1 MRRLLKPGLL
11 CALGGVLYLIATN
24 TGAGW
29 LYVISAGIGA
39 VLLLSA
45 LASLWSVSSIEVSRR
60 SPARGVA
67 GEPLPCTLDVR
78 NRGRLPRYLLELRD
92 SFGGERGG
100 GVAVRV
106 ARGGTAEVRCVLES
120 PRRGVYRKGEVTV
133 ESAAPFGMFYGR
145 RRLLAASETT
155 VYPRTFEVARLPEP
169 GGGAGEGEDHVHRER
184 GSGGDLWGVRDYRP
198 GDPARRVAW
207 RRSARSLSGHPG
219 RLAVVELAE
228 ETRPPLSVA
237 LDLDPRAPAAAR
249 EMTVSAAA
257 SILLRALDEG
267 RGIEAGAGPEN
278 TPLPEGADREGV
290 LSWCAGLGASGPP
303 AAGGSVE
310 VVPTLRGL
318 RPPEAGAVV
327 VVSCYGFA
335 GSGPWMTAAEERDHV
350 SRLRAEGRLAVL
362 LGPDVAEPLELG

>member
-29 LYVISAGIGA
+29 LYVVSAGIGA

-45 LASLWSVSSIEVSRR
+45 IATLWSVSSIEVSRKA
-60 SPARGVA
+60 PARGVA
-67 GEPLPCTLDVR
+67 GEPLPCSLTVH
-78 NRGRLPRYLLELRD
+78 NRGRLHRYLLELRD
-92 SFGGERGG
+92 SFGGESGG

-106 ARGGTAEVRCVLES
+106 AGGEAAEVRYMLES
-120 PRRGVYRKGEVTV
+120 PRRGVYRDGEVRV
-133 ESAAPFGMFYGR
+133 ESAAPFGLFYGR
-145 RRLLAASETT
+145 RRIRASSGTT
-155 VYPRTFEVARLPEP
+155 VYPRTFEVARLPDS
-169 GGGAGEGEDHVHRER
+169 GAGARGDHSDASSRR
-184 GSGGDLWGVRDYRP
+184 GSGGELWGVRDYRP
-198 GDPARRVAW
+198 GDPARLVAW

-249 EMTVSAAA
+249 EVAVSAGA
-257 SILLRALDEG
+257 SLLLRALADG
-267 RGIEAGAGPEN
+267 REVGAGAGPEN
-278 TPLPEGADREGV
+278 APLPDGADREGV
-290 LSWCAGLGASGPP
+290 LSWCAGLQASGPP
-303 AAGGSVE
+303 APGSSVE

-318 RPPEAGAVV
+318 RPPGAGTVV
-327 VVSCYGFA
+327 LVSCYEFA
-335 GSGPWMTAAEERDHV
+335 GPGPWMTAQEEREHV
-350 SRLRAEGRLAVL
+350 ARLRADGRRAVL